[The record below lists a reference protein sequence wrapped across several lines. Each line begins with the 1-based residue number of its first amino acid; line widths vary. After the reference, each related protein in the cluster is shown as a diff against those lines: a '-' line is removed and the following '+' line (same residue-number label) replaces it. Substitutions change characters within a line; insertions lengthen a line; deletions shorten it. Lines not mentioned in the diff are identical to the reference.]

1 MEEKW
6 PLTELMNLNV
16 KNFENKDLLRLFF
29 DRDKKK
35 KKEEENISQFF
46 VNSNFTYNS
55 LIHVYNFVSGR
66 KYKSIQSDGTLN
78 LNFYAR

>member
-1 MEEKW
+1 MYLIIIVLIFFFFFVTINNPLRSFMEEKW

-35 KKEEENISQFF
+35 KKKKKIFRSF
-46 VNSNFTYNS
+46 S
-55 LIHVYNFVSGR
+55 
-66 KYKSIQSDGTLN
+66 
-78 LNFYAR
+78 